1 MIVTRLFG
9 KRIWNKNKQ
18 NVTYYYCCCFT
29 LVFILVVNFQSE
41 IDAYGIYLDG
51 PARHNIRITYLSLCG
66 GAVVSWLVRST
77 PERAL
82 RVRALAWDI
91 ALCP

>member
-1 MIVTRLFG
+1 MTGIFPDEWKSARVTHCIKIMGSALIR
-9 KRIWNKNKQ
+9 RIIDQ
-18 NVTYYYCCCFT
+18 LISV
-29 LVFILVVNFQSE
+29 IPVVK
-41 IDAYGIYLDG
+41 
-51 PARHNIRITYLSLCG
+51 G
-66 GAVVSWLVRST
+66 GAVVSWLVRLT